1 MSPHKK
7 LLKAIQNLFRE
18 MVQIAKAVTKKL
30 MNWLLRSILVTGR
43 KANLPNA
50 GFILPTVTMVILV
63 VILLTTAMV
72 FRSFERSKNASNVR
86 VNQAVLAAA
95 TPALDRAKAKISAL
109 LEDPTLPRSTP
120 TDVALNQAISGNLKK
135 YTLGDETQLVVQY
148 DMNGNRAIE
157 DTQVNPNLALE
168 NEEKIDTAWR
178 FPVDTDNN
186 GTPDSYTLYGIYFRS
201 PSTNVSGRPANRQPL
216 EARTTPQDDSSANA
230 QCAAAQGTF
239 AGLVGSS
246 GWYKSGSVLKKS
258 FYVFATTVPNTTARA
273 GMEVYKGNRGFSAIE
288 YQQDRAQIPLS
299 NNAVVY
305 QDDLEI
311 TPGSGIKLN
320 GRIQTNG
327 NFFTG
332 EVANGDVEYYQV
344 SSYKSC
350 FFQEE
355 NGKITVGG
363 NILLGSVNGST
374 ARAAKVD
381 LFQPSSVNR
390 RDFRTGDQSVS
401 GATPSQAAYNSQ
413 AFANR
418 VNLLVQ
424 KWTDA
429 NLTFANDPTE
439 VKEKI
444 PGNASPQKQ
453 QEIRLAALENYFRL
467 RMRGV
472 PYAENTAGDAGR
484 TYAGSGDTLRP
495 PDEWIYPVDPNT
507 GTSNN
512 SITIERNKPSAT
524 EPTKQKSDARETN
537 LGDRILVGNGL
548 PAIWWDNT
556 LNDFV
561 GDQGKQPVKPDTAWD
576 SFSDAANRLRYRTT
590 QIVPLSDLGNTDRD
604 GFWEEHAAK
613 PPVQGL
619 DGWGGLR
626 VVTGAGVYTGVRIIS
641 PNQPPPGPLRDVAS
655 FLPPPP
661 TVPNY
666 TPTLNVDESQFTV
679 VWPDSM
685 PMWEDTDAD
694 GAPSLPPS
702 TLPFNIANKDR
713 RGDLVM
719 RATAVYHYKRSAAQ
733 TITTPQA
740 PIACVS
746 SYYDPSTS
754 VTARNSPTGPFAGPP
769 GVNPTTTGRSNNG
782 ISYAP
787 PPARPTASAPPN
799 NTTGLFPVV
808 AGAEN
813 PVSTVPVLSR
823 LYYQANL
830 IFPNGRFVN
839 EPLRDALRALSN
851 NAALT
856 LAQQSALDS
865 TICALTIADGTL
877 PRNAGVIPDGAI
889 YETSFLDS
897 REIKATEQDKNSADD
912 ANGGLATFRAVNA
925 ANQTTIT
932 TALGTYD
939 LPLEERQPLES
950 RVTVLDLSKLRQTT
964 IGGLVA
970 PNGPAP
976 EFLLPD
982 SGIIYATRDDAL
994 PDLSAPTPSGTRT
1007 PEQKNAERKSQSPV
1021 DFKLD
1026 PTRKP
1031 NGIMLVNGS
1040 ILARG
1045 GATPTNAYTLVT
1057 PPGAEKGL
1065 ILATNLPAYV
1075 KADATNS
1082 FNKHQTA
1089 GGAELEEFVQQLGTN
1104 AYAQGYFYGR
1114 QTPDNRFACRSGQPG
1129 INCAA
1134 GGDLWRTATVLA
1146 DSVSLLSNDF
1156 RFGFRNEG
1164 DYDLRNNQGDP
1175 SSIAQRKKDGFLSN
1189 NFVTN
1194 GLSSG
1199 ADVTATNSGSV
1210 NAALVTRRPKDATYT
1225 SNTPDT
1231 NYVPSSYFNN
1241 FVTPIQRRGQS
1252 REYVMEICRKL
1263 PVTECTA
1270 DDWVVGYDFNGING
1284 LNDTVNE
1291 ATVVTGG
1298 ADLNNDGDKTDINIL
1313 ERDVKASGLLTF
1325 AGARF
1330 DRVGS
1335 GTTDRPSL
1343 VAADQRYARRIA
1355 FQRDTKNGLLL
1366 TPASLNTAIPL
1377 GINPTGQVQAYP
1389 YTTGGTPSVPRQ
1401 APNNNAL
1408 AFRTTT
1414 NITTTPWTRDY
1425 RQDRPL
1431 FYLPPANETEE
1442 LLLPNIANIPGA
1454 ITVTEALNG
1463 PTPTVD
1469 PPIDN
1474 DDAMDFAVCL
1484 TGGRSSNQY
1493 SVTALAVTPACSA
1506 AAPSI
1511 AAARNA
1517 LALVTQTPQ
1526 PRNIR
1531 TRLDNP
1537 NFQLPLPAQT
1547 LAPRPDKVYIYNL
1560 GANPTIG
1567 NATPGTTIT
1576 LTGDSETIFILRAT
1590 GGGGN
1595 MTFQNVTLNLKG
1607 VDPNN
1612 IFWVSSGG
1620 VFFTGT
1626 NKQLAGN
1633 FLGIGLININN
1644 TTDIVG
1650 GRFLGFSN
1658 VVGSLAGKVKAI
1670 TAQAEPLLV
1679 PVLQYQLTHQ
1689 PVATDPDTAPIQGG
1703 IKDNS
1708 LWLQRPSTGTIFNLA
1723 VAGGD
1728 SPSNGTR
1735 NEQNGGLQNFV
1746 RFLENWTANIPARI
1760 SGSFIQ
1766 FKRSAYATAP
1776 FKAVTTTLTPPTS
1789 PFGYTKLYSTTI
1801 SSINPSNPD
1810 LGGGSP
1816 FYVEPNRFWGF
1827 DVALL
1832 SQIPD
1837 LFSQRF
1843 TTPSAGDP
1851 NEFYREVG
1859 RDDEWVKTLLCA
1871 KQASNNAPAIDPDQ
1885 RPAAFCVQKT
1895 GG

>member
-30 MNWLLRSILVTGR
+30 MNWLLRSILVTGK
-43 KANLPNA
+43 KANLANA

-120 TDVALNQAISGNLKK
+120 TDVALNQAISGNINK
-135 YTLGDETQLVVQY
+135 YTLGDETQLVVKY
-148 DMNGNRAIE
+148 DINGGGIQE
-157 DTQVNPNLALE
+157 STPQNPLPLDND
-168 NEEKIDTAWR
+168 EKITTAWR

-186 GTPDSYTLYGIYFRS
+186 GTPDSYTLYGIYFRTPNPVVRTANPSRS
-201 PSTNVSGRPANRQPL
+201 PI
-216 EARTTPQDDSSANA
+216 EARTAPQDDSSANP

-258 FYVFATTVPNTTARA
+258 FYVFAATVPNTTAKA

-305 QDDLEI
+305 EDDLEI

-390 RDFRTGDQSVS
+390 RDLRTGDQSVS

-418 VNLLVQ
+418 VNTLVQ
-424 KWTDA
+424 KWTAA
-429 NLTFANDPTE
+429 NPTFANDPTE

-444 PGNASPQKQ
+444 PGNASALKQ
-453 QEIRLAALENYFRL
+453 EEIRLAALENYFRL

-472 PYAENTAGDAGR
+472 PYAENTTPDPNK
-484 TYAGSGDTLRP
+484 TYVGTGDTLRP

-561 GDQGKQPVKPDTAWD
+561 GDQGKQQVKPDTAWD
-576 SFSDAANRLRYRTT
+576 SFSDPANRLRYRTT
-590 QIVPLSDLGNTDRD
+590 QVVPLSDLGNTDRD
-604 GFWEEHAAK
+604 GFWEENAAK

-619 DGWGGLR
+619 DGWGGMR

-641 PNQPPPGPLRDVAS
+641 PTQPPVGPLRDVAS

-661 TVPNY
+661 AVPNY
-666 TPTLNVDESQFTV
+666 TPTINVDESQFTV

-685 PMWEDTDAD
+685 PMWEDTDLD
-694 GAPSLPPS
+694 GTPDPSPV
-702 TLPFNIANKDR
+702 DR

-733 TITTPQA
+733 TITSPQA

-754 VTARNSPTGPFAGPP
+754 ATAKNSLTGSFAGPP
-769 GVNPTTTGRSNNG
+769 GVIGTTGRSNNG

-813 PVSTVPVLSR
+813 PASSVPVLSR

-839 EPLRDALRALSN
+839 EPLRDALTALSN

-865 TICALTIADGTL
+865 TICALTIADNTL
-877 PRNAGVIPDGAI
+877 PRNTSVIPDGAI

-897 REIKATEQDKNSADD
+897 REIKAIEQDNNPTDD

-932 TALGTYD
+932 QALGRYD
-939 LPLEERQPLES
+939 LPLEERQPLEN

-970 PNGPAP
+970 PNGPTP

-994 PDLSAPTPSGTRT
+994 PDLSAPTPGGGGNSK
-1007 PEQKNAERKSQSPV
+1007 QKEAVRKSQSPV

-1075 KADATNS
+1075 KADVTNS

-1199 ADVTATNSGSV
+1199 ATVTATNSGSV
-1210 NAALVTRRPKDATYT
+1210 NATLVARRPVDATYT

-1270 DDWVVGYDFNGING
+1270 DDWVVGYDFNGNNS
-1284 LNDTVNE
+1284 LTDTVNE
-1291 ATVVTGG
+1291 ATVVIGG
-1298 ADLNNDGDKTDINIL
+1298 ADLNNDGDKTDTNIL

-1325 AGARF
+1325 PSSNPARF
-1330 DRVGS
+1330 DKLGS

-1343 VAADQRYARRIA
+1343 VAADQRYARRVA
-1355 FQRDTKNGLLL
+1355 FQRDTKNGLVL

-1377 GINPTGQVQAYP
+1377 GINPTGQVQGYP
-1389 YTTGGTPSVPRQ
+1389 YTIIGTPSVPRQ

-1414 NITTTPWTRDY
+1414 NITTTPWTEDY

-1431 FYLPPANETEE
+1431 FYLQPANEREE
-1442 LLLPNIANIPGA
+1442 LLLPDIAPNIPTNAPVALSNA
-1454 ITVTEALNG
+1454 IAALNG
-1463 PTPTVD
+1463 PTPALT

-1474 DDAMDFAVCL
+1474 DDPSDFAICL
-1484 TGGRSSNQY
+1484 TNGAGSNQY
-1493 SVTALAVTPACSA
+1493 QVGNPTGGACSPPA
-1506 AAPSI
+1506 IQSI
-1511 AAARNA
+1511 RVARNTLARPAA
-1517 LALVTQTPQ
+1517 LGTVSPLTAGQLNA
-1526 PRNIR
+1526 NI
-1531 TRLDNP
+1531 N
-1537 NFQLPLPAQT
+1537 LPLGNPE
-1547 LAPRPDKVYIYNL
+1547 PDNVYVYNIPPSGSQPDV
-1560 GANPTIG
+1560 GAT
-1567 NATPGTTIT
+1567 ASDVTIT
-1576 LTGDSETIFILRAT
+1576 LKGNSDSIFIFRKLRP
-1590 GGGGN
+1590 GN
-1595 MTFQNVTLNLKG
+1595 LSFGRVTLKLDG
-1607 VDPNN
+1607 VNPNN
-1612 IFWVSSGG
+1612 IFWVSRDAGIS
-1620 VFFTGT
+1620 FTAA
-1626 NKQLAGN
+1626 NKLAGN
-1633 FLGIGLININN
+1633 FLSNGGPLNIPTN
-1644 TTDIVG
+1644 TEIVG
-1650 GRFLGFSN
+1650 GRFLGFN
-1658 VVGSLAGKVKAI
+1658 GPTATIQGSVKAM

-1723 VAGGD
+1723 AAGGD
-1728 SPSNGTR
+1728 SPNNGAR

-1746 RFLENWTANIPARI
+1746 RFLENWKANIPARI

-1801 SSINPSNPD
+1801 SSINPTNPD

>member
-30 MNWLLRSILVTGR
+30 MNWLLRSILVTGK
-43 KANLPNA
+43 KANLANA

-95 TPALDRAKAKISAL
+95 TPALDRAKAKIAAL

-135 YTLGDETQLVVQY
+135 YSLGDETQLVVQY
-148 DMNGNRAIE
+148 DINGGGIQTNTPVLDNDERI
-157 DTQVNPNLALE
+157 T
-168 NEEKIDTAWR
+168 TAWR
-178 FPVDTDNN
+178 FPVDTDND
-186 GTPDSYTLYGIYFRS
+186 GRFDSFTLYGIYFRTPNPSLRTANPSRS
-201 PSTNVSGRPANRQPL
+201 PI
-216 EARTTPQDDSSANA
+216 EARTAPQDDSSANP

-258 FYVFATTVPNTTARA
+258 FYVFATTVPFTSAANKPANA
-273 GMEVYKGNRGFSAIE
+273 QIFPPGSNKGFSAIE

-390 RDFRTGDQSVS
+390 RDLRTGDQSVS

-418 VNLLVQ
+418 VNILVQ
-424 KWTDA
+424 KWTGA
-429 NLTFANDPTE
+429 NPTFVNDPTE

-444 PGNASPQKQ
+444 PGNASALKQ
-453 QEIRLAALENYFRL
+453 EEIRLAALQNYFRL

-472 PYAENTAGDAGR
+472 PYAENTAGDAGK
-484 TYAGSGDTLRP
+484 TYAGAGDTLRP
-495 PDEWIYPVDPNT
+495 PNEWIYPVDPNS

-561 GDQGKQPVKPDTAWD
+561 GDQGKQQVKPDTAWD
-576 SFSDAANRLRYRTT
+576 SFSDVANRLRYRTT
-590 QIVPLSDLGNTDRD
+590 QVVPLSDLGNTDRD

-626 VVTGAGVYTGVRIIS
+626 VVTGAGVYTGVRML
-641 PNQPPPGPLRDVAS
+641 PTPPPPTLLPIAS

-685 PMWEDTDAD
+685 PMWEDTDLN
-694 GAPSLPPS
+694 GLPSLPPS
-702 TLPFNIANKDR
+702 SFPPDANNKDR
-713 RGDLVM
+713 KGDLVM

-733 TITTPQA
+733 TITAPQA

-754 VTARNSPTGPFAGPP
+754 ATAKNSLTGPFAGPP
-769 GVNPTTTGRSNNG
+769 GVTGTTTGRSNNG

-813 PVSTVPVLSR
+813 PASAVPVLSR

-839 EPLRDALRALSN
+839 EPLRDALTALSN

-865 TICALTIADGTL
+865 TICALTIADNTL
-877 PRNAGVIPDGAI
+877 PRNTSVIPDGAI

-897 REIKATEQDKNSADD
+897 REIKAIEQDNNPADD
-912 ANGGLATFRAVNA
+912 ANGGLASFRAVNA
-925 ANQTTIT
+925 ANQSTIT
-932 TALGTYD
+932 PALGNYN

-970 PNGPAP
+970 PNGPTP

-994 PDLSAPTPSGTRT
+994 PDLSAPTPAGTNT
-1007 PEQKNAERKSQSPV
+1007 PKQKEAERKSQSPV

-1045 GATPTNAYTLVT
+1045 AATPTNAYTLVT
-1057 PPGAEKGL
+1057 PPGSEKGL

-1082 FNKHQTA
+1082 FNKHQTS

-1114 QTPDNRFACRSGQPG
+1114 QNPETRFACRAGQPG
-1129 INCAA
+1129 INC
-1134 GGDLWRTATVLA
+1134 GTGDLWRTATVLA

-1199 ADVTATNSGSV
+1199 ATVTATNSGSV
-1210 NAALVTRRPKDATYT
+1210 NAAFVARRPVDATYT

-1231 NYVPSSYFNN
+1231 NYIPSSYFNN

-1284 LNDTVNE
+1284 LTDTVNE
-1291 ATVVTGG
+1291 SGR
-1298 ADLNNDGDKTDINIL
+1298 DLNNDGDTTDTIQEKDI
-1313 ERDVKASGLLTF
+1313 KASGLLAI

-1389 YTTGGTPSVPRQ
+1389 YTTGGIPSVPRQ

-1431 FYLPPANETEE
+1431 FYLPPANESEE
-1442 LLLPNIANIPGA
+1442 LLLPNIADIPGA
-1454 ITVTEALNG
+1454 RPVTEALNG
-1463 PTPTVD
+1463 PTPTVN

-1484 TGGRSSNQY
+1484 TDPGGRSSNQY
-1493 SVTALAVTPACSA
+1493 SVTALAPSAVCSA

-1517 LALVTQTPQ
+1517 LALMPQTPPPQ
-1526 PRNIR
+1526 NIR
-1531 TRLDNP
+1531 RRLDNP
-1537 NFQLPLPAQT
+1537 NFQLPLAGE
-1547 LAPRPDKVYIYNL
+1547 APRREKVYIYNL
-1560 GANPTIG
+1560 GPNPTIG
-1567 NATPGTTIT
+1567 RGLGTNIT

-1612 IFWVSSGG
+1612 IFWVSNGG
-1620 VFFTGT
+1620 LAFTGT

-1633 FLGIGLININN
+1633 FLGTGLLNIGT

-1658 VVGSLAGKVKAI
+1658 LAGSIPPGKVKAI

-1746 RFLENWTANIPARI
+1746 RFLENWKADIPARI

-1776 FKAVTTTLTPPTS
+1776 FKEVTTTLTPPTS

-1801 SSINPSNPD
+1801 SPINPSNPD

-1859 RDDEWVKTLLCA
+1859 RDDKWVQTLLCA
-1871 KQASNNAPAIDPDQ
+1871 KLASNGTTPAIDGDQ
-1885 RPAAFCVQKT
+1885 RPGTFCAANT